1 MQVKKRTTQKVCD
14 RRSKC
19 PISAALEMFGD
30 KWTLLIVRD
39 MILFGKSTFG
49 EFQNSPEG
57 IATNILTDRL
67 QRLEVAGM
75 VEGSDDPENK
85 RRTIYKL
92 TTKGADLWPVLAQII
107 IWSAKHDSE
116 TVVSKEL
123 LKSLE
128 RDPDGVLRKLQKSL
142 APS

>member
-1 MQVKKRTTQKVCD
+1 MQVKKRIAQKVCD

-19 PISAALEMFGD
+19 PISVALEMFGD

-49 EFQNSPEG
+49 EFQNSPER

-128 RDPDGVLRKLQKSL
+128 RDPAGVLRKLQKS
-142 APS
+142 SRV